1 MWGTLRL
8 YRLGVRE
15 SRFIPTGVG
24 NTVSPSN
31 SSGCTAVHP
40 HGCGE
45 HVRREGRRFGLS
57 GSSPRVWGTLQQ
69 SLVHS
74 WSLRFIPTGVG
85 NTQDHGQHAQHDA
98 VHPHGCGE
106 HCFPTAMIDFNSGSS
121 PRVWGTRCAGGVR
134 EVPARFI
141 PTGVGNTLCHARD
154 LAQCSVHPHGCGEH
168 MIRLTATTPTRG
180 SSPRVWGT
188 RPCALRSPRCGRFI
202 PTGVGNTHRRG
213 KPLPRL
219 AVHPHG
225 CGEHCGLWSGR
236 RSRGGSSP
244 RVWGTRTS
252 TICAESWRRFIPT
265 GVGNTLGEWG
275 QLGDL
280 AVHPHGCGEHHT
292 DASPDN
298 AFNGSSPRVW
308 GTLHPRGRVG
318 RYCRFIP
325 TGVGNTNKGRRSA
338 TSQAVHPHG
347 CGEHVPLGDRHVD
360 VGGSSPR
367 VWGTP
372 AARLLAA
379 STRRFIPT
387 GVGNTHEKQICQDVS
402 AVHPHGCG
410 EHPMP
415 RGYRNRRCGSSPRV
429 WGTHRG
435 DDEKRPA
442 LRFIPTGV
450 GNTSLSSRDNRARA
464 VHPHGCGEH
473 ILADSG
479 QKQLVGSSPRVWG
492 TLRLE
497 QGRRRILR
505 FIPTGVGNT
514 RATWRMFAVRA
525 VHPHGCGE
533 HEARPRIDSPDQGS
547 SPRVWGTLPPRL
559 LIAVAVR
566 FIPTGVGNT
575 SRPLSSSLS
584 IAVHPHGCGEHR
596 RGRGWS
602 RAVPGSSPRVWGTQ
616 EFVNET
622 VPLGRFIPTGVG
634 NTITISGVPTGGA
647 VHPHGCGEHVPTW
660 MITSTM
666 RGSSPRVW
674 GTPGQSS
681 PQDRSPRFIPT
692 GVGNTPRSRRPISII
707 AVHPHGCGEHFL
719 VDTTTQMTAGSSPR
733 VWGTHLRARRVQANH
748 RFIPTGVGNTQG

>member
-134 EVPARFI
+134 EVPA
-141 PTGVGNTLCHARD
+141 
-154 LAQCSVHPHGCGEH
+154 SVHPHGCGEH
-168 MIRLTATTPTRG
+168 PMSRSRPRSMFG
-180 SSPRVWGT
+180 SSPRVWGTHDSIDGNYANTRFIPTVWGT

-244 RVWGTRTS
+244 RVWGTRIS

-265 GVGNTLGEWG
+265 GVGNTLGEGG

-308 GTLHPRGRVG
+308 GTLSSLAAVVG
-318 RYCRFIP
+318 RYCGSSPRVWGTRIRRADRERHFAGGSSPRVWGTRPPWRDRHVDARRFIP
-325 TGVGNTNKGRRSA
+325 TGVGNTGSPF
-338 TSQAVHPHG
+338 TSCVNQA
-347 CGEHVPLGDRHVD
+347 
-360 VGGSSPR
+360 
-367 VWGTP
+367 
-372 AARLLAA
+372 
-379 STRRFIPT
+379 FIPT

-410 EHPMP
+410 EHLPC
-415 RGYRNRRCGSSPRV
+415 REAIGTGRCGSSPRV

-473 ILADSG
+473 FLAG
-479 QKQLVGSSPRVWG
+479 
-492 TLRLE
+492 LRA
-497 QGRRRILR
+497 
-505 FIPTGVGNT
+505 
-514 RATWRMFAVRA
+514 RA
-525 VHPHGCGE
+525 
-533 HEARPRIDSPDQGS
+533 AR
-547 SPRVWGTLPPRL
+547 
-559 LIAVAVR
+559 R

-575 SRPLSSSLS
+575 SSRTRPPPDS
-584 IAVHPHGCGEHR
+584 AVHPHGCGEH
-596 RGRGWS
+596 
-602 RAVPGSSPRVWGTQ
+602 
-616 EFVNET
+616 
-622 VPLGRFIPTGVG
+622 
-634 NTITISGVPTGGA
+634 
-647 VHPHGCGEHVPTW
+647 
-660 MITSTM
+660 
-666 RGSSPRVW
+666 
-674 GTPGQSS
+674 
-681 PQDRSPRFIPT
+681 
-692 GVGNTPRSRRPISII
+692 
-707 AVHPHGCGEHFL
+707 
-719 VDTTTQMTAGSSPR
+719 
-733 VWGTHLRARRVQANH
+733 
-748 RFIPTGVGNTQG
+748 